1 MTSRTRTFVLAVSVP
16 VMAFAV
22 IGGYL
27 GQAFSRDDTYR
38 HLTVFEDVVS
48 IVLNNYV
55 EDVDVNK
62 AMRGALQGLSDSL
75 DADSSYL
82 TAAQVKAL
90 GPADSAGPAEV
101 GIELIKQYYLRI
113 VAVRDGSPAARA
125 GLRTGDFIRV
135 IGDKATRNM
144 TTLEGTRLLRG
155 AAASKVSLVVIRGN
169 TTDPHVVELVRE
181 KAAGPDFT
189 SKLAAPG
196 IGYVR
201 VLQFSQG
208 AVSGLKS
215 SIEKLGKAGATRYI
229 VDLRGTARGD
239 LDEGITAARLF
250 VKSGTLAIKQGKGD
264 QRDTVSAAA
273 TDGAITAPLLLLTD
287 NGTSGAAEV
296 FAAAVSHNQRA
307 TRIGERTLGRAARQR
322 LVRLPD
328 GSGLWLSYQ
337 RYLTP
342 AGEQLHEKGLT
353 ADVAVDIADPE
364 FGVTPPAGD
373 PVMDKA
379 LERLSEKTE
388 KKAA

>member
-27 GQAFSRDDTYR
+27 GQAFSRDDTYK

-55 EDVDVNK
+55 EEVDVNK

-90 GPADSAGPAEV
+90 GPAESAGPAEV
-101 GIELIKQYYLRI
+101 GLELIKQYYLRI
-113 VAVRDGSPAARA
+113 VSVRDGSPAARA

-144 TTLEGTRLLRG
+144 TTLEGMRLLRG
-155 AAASKVSLVVIRGN
+155 TAGSKVSLVVIRGN
-169 TTDPHVVELVRE
+169 TADPHVVDLVRE
-181 KAAGPDFT
+181 KATGPDVT
-189 SKLAAPG
+189 SKIAAPG

-201 VLQFSQG
+201 VLEFSQTG
-208 AVSGLKS
+208 VATLKS
-215 SIEKLGKAGATRYI
+215 TVEKLTKSGATRFI

-239 LDEGITAARLF
+239 LDEGTSAARLF
-250 VKSGTLAIKQGKGD
+250 VKAGTLAIKQGKAD
-264 QRDTVSAAA
+264 VRETVTAAPK
-273 TDGAITAPLLLLTD
+273 DGAITAPLVLLTD

-296 FAAAVSHNQRA
+296 FAAAVSHGERA
-307 TRIGERTLGRAARQR
+307 TRVGERTLGRAARQR

-342 AGEQLHEKGLT
+342 SGEQLHEKGLK
-353 ADVAVDIADPE
+353 ADIAVDIPDPE
-364 FGVTPPAGD
+364 FGVTPPTGD

-379 LERLSEKTE
+379 IERLAEKAE

>member
-16 VMAFAV
+16 IMAFAV

-55 EDVDVNK
+55 EDVDVTK

-90 GPADSAGPAEV
+90 GPVEAAGPAEV
-101 GIELIKQYYLRI
+101 GVELIKQYYLRI
-113 VAVRDGSPAARA
+113 VSVRDGSPAARA

-144 TTLEGTRLLRG
+144 TTLEGMRLLRG
-155 AAASKVSLVVIRGN
+155 AVGSKVSLVVIRGN
-169 TTDPHVVELVRE
+169 TADPHVVDLVRD
-181 KAAGPDFT
+181 KVSGPDVT
-189 SKLAAPG
+189 SRVAAPG
-196 IGYVR
+196 VGLIR
-201 VLQFSQG
+201 VVQFSQP
-208 AVSGLKS
+208 AVGGLKS
-215 SIEKLGKAGATRYI
+215 AADKLVKGGATHLI
-229 VDLRGTARGD
+229 IDLRGTARGD
-239 LDEGITAARLF
+239 LDEGVNAARAF
-250 VKSGTLAIKQGKGD
+250 VKTGPLTIKQLKGD
-264 QRDTVSAAA
+264 QRETVSASQN
-273 TDGAITAPLLLLTD
+273 DGAIAVPLVLLTD

-296 FAAAVSHNQRA
+296 FAAAVGGRA
-307 TRIGERTLGRAARQR
+307 SRIGERTLGRAARQR
-322 LVRLPD
+322 LVRLTD

-342 AGEQLHEKGLT
+342 AGEPLHEKGLKP
-353 ADVAVDIADPE
+353 DVDVNIVDPE

-373 PVMDKA
+373 PVLDKA
-379 LERLSEKTE
+379 LEILAQKSD